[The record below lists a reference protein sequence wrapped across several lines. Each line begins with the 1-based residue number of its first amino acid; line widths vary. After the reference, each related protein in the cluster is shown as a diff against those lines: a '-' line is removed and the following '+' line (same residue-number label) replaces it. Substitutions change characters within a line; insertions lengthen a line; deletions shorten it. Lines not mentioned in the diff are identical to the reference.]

1 MRTLM
6 YLIRHGATEANLAK
20 PARLQGRSDVPLAAF
35 GVKQAEATRDALSHR
50 QFVAA
55 YTSPLVRARRTAEI
69 IAPYLTPQSLDAFR
83 ECDVGRWEGMD
94 WDAIRRDDA
103 EAYDHYMADPGTHGY
118 PGGETF
124 ADVLARTTPA
134 FTELFRKH
142 EGEAFLVVSHHVVN
156 RTYLAATLGLHQ
168 QAGRSV
174 ALDNCGIS
182 VVVQTPER
190 TRVKMWNA
198 TVHLR
203 ELHLDE

>member
-6 YLIRHGATEANLAK
+6 YLVRHGATEANLAR

-35 GVKQAEATRDALSHR
+35 GVGQAEATRDALSHR

-55 YTSPLVRARRTAEI
+55 YTSPLLRARQTAEI
-69 IAPYLTPQSLDAFR
+69 IAPYLKPQSLDAIR
-83 ECDVGRWEGMD
+83 ECDVGRWEGLD

-103 EAYDHYMADPGTHGY
+103 DAYARYMENPAKHGY

-124 ADVLARTTPA
+124 TDVLARTTPA
-134 FTELFRKH
+134 FTQLFRKH
-142 EGEAFLVVSHHVVN
+142 QGQAFLVVSHHVVN
-156 RTYLAATLGLHQ
+156 RTYLAATLGLPN
-168 QAGRSV
+168 QAGRSI

-182 VVVQTPER
+182 VVVQTAER

-203 ELHLDE
+203 ELHIDE

>member
-6 YLIRHGATEANLAK
+6 YLVRHGATEANLAK
-20 PARLQGRSDVPLAAF
+20 PARLQGRSNVPLAAL
-35 GVKQAEATRDALSHR
+35 GIQQAEATREALSHR
-50 QFVAA
+50 RFVAA
-55 YTSPLVRARRTAEI
+55 YTSPLIRARHTAEI
-69 IAPYLTPQSLDAFR
+69 IAPYLQPQPLDAIR
-83 ECDVGRWEGMD
+83 ECDVGRWEGLD
-94 WDAIRRDDA
+94 WDEIRRDDA
-103 EAYDHYMADPGTHGY
+103 AAYAQYMENPAQHGY

-134 FTELFRKH
+134 FAEMFSKH
-142 EGEAFLVVSHHVVN
+142 RGSAFLVVSHHVVN
-156 RTYLAATLGLHQ
+156 RTYLAAILGLPG

-174 ALDNCGIS
+174 ALDNCGVS